1 MKALKYIL
9 QLQKTFSFLK
19 KKPNPKPI
27 AISGSLQAPHC
38 APLLC
43 FGFASEL
50 KEQILLSSLGKLAFQ
65 LFSSYTHQ
73 PQMSQPS

>member
-9 QLQKTFSFLK
+9 QLKYFFLQTFSFLK

-50 KEQILLSSLGKLAFQ
+50 KE
-65 LFSSYTHQ
+65 
-73 PQMSQPS
+73 